1 MKIVW
6 AENGWLLPGLVVL
19 AVIAIV
25 LAAGYARRRDVPPG
39 VRWGA
44 AFLKLLGFAFLLVFI
59 LRPEVVRPFSRPG
72 INHWV
77 ILSDNSASM
86 TIKDRADGRSHADR
100 LKEALGPADSGWRK
114 ALSDQFTVDHFTFDS
129 RLRKRTAEETPEFDG
144 TASSLAAAL
153 DALRGRY
160 EGRPLAG
167 VLVLTDGSPT
177 DELWRRSPVAV
188 SSPSSPSSSPAFTE
202 TLPGSPPV
210 FPLVLHRGDSV
221 VDLSIPSATAQVTL
235 FEDAPVMVDATVSAR
250 GVKGKTIIA
259 TLRESGTDKVLG
271 EQRRTISNDDETWLV
286 RFQARPKESGVSF
299 SEVEV
304 RMEDPAGLVEATL
317 ENNKRGVAAN
327 RDAGPYRVLYAG
339 GRPNYEHKF
348 LQRALEGDSEVRMTS
363 LLRIAK
369 REPKFDFRGRQGENT
384 NPLYRGF
391 ESHDDVERF
400 DEAVF
405 IRLNTTGPDE
415 LSSGFPRT
423 PEEIFPFETVIIDDA
438 EAAFFDH
445 EQQRLLQRFVSER
458 GGGLIVLGG
467 MESLDAGG
475 YKGTPI
481 GEMLPVYLDP
491 ETPGGEPLKG
501 RYELTREGLLEPWAR
516 LKDNESDESARIAA
530 MPDFRNVHKLPA
542 IRPGST
548 EIARLELED
557 GGHAPALVIRR
568 FGRGRTAVLALT
580 DYWRWGMTRPE
591 AHAEMEKSWRQTLRW
606 LLADVPRRLT
616 VKAEGDSI
624 QAELFGAD
632 FHPDES
638 ASVALKVKRPDGT
651 WTNIAARPHPEKPG
665 VMQAAFHA
673 TDPGNYLVEATT
685 RATEKQPALTARS
698 GWVVNSLQ
706 DEYRSLRPDM
716 EAMNRLASATGG
728 RVLAAG
734 DLSGFVNSIKN
745 LPVPITEMRREPLWH
760 SPAWLL
766 LALACFIEEWGLR
779 RWKRLP

>member
-6 AENGWLLPGLVVL
+6 AESGWVLPGLVAL
-19 AVIAIV
+19 AVIGVI
-25 LAAGYARRRDVPPG
+25 LAVAYSRRREVSPG

-44 AFLKLLGFAFLLVFI
+44 ALLKLLGFAFLLVFI
-59 LRPEVVRPFSRPG
+59 LRPEVIRSFNRPG
-72 INHWV
+72 TNHWV

-86 TIKDRADGRSHADR
+86 SITDGVNGKSHAER
-100 LKEALGPADSGWRK
+100 LKEVLGPVDDGWRK
-114 ALSDQFTVDHFTFDS
+114 ALADQFSVDHFTFDS
-129 RLRKRTAEETPEFDG
+129 RLRKRMPDESPEFNGD
-144 TASSLAAAL
+144 ASAL
-153 DALRGRY
+153 VGALEALRGRY

-177 DELWRRSPVAV
+177 DMPQGLA
-188 SSPSSPSSSPAFTE
+188 A
-202 TLPGSPPV
+202 LPGSPPL
-210 FPLVLHRGDSV
+210 FPLVLHHGDML

-235 FEDAPVMVDATVSAR
+235 FEDAPVLVDTTIAAR
-250 GVKGKTIIA
+250 GVMGRTIIA
-259 TLRESGTDKVLG
+259 TLRESGSGTVQG
-271 EQRRTISNDDETWLV
+271 EQRRVISSEDETWLV
-286 RFQARPKESGVSF
+286 RFQGKPQASGVAF
-299 SEVEV
+299 YEVEV
-304 RMEDPAGLVEATL
+304 RLEDAGGPVEATL

-405 IRLNTTGPDE
+405 IRLNTTSPDE
-415 LSSGFPRT
+415 LSAGFPRT
-423 PEEIFPFETVIIDDA
+423 AEEIFPYEAILIDDA

-458 GGGLIVLGG
+458 GGGLMVLGG

-491 ETPGGEPLKG
+491 ETPGDEPLSGK
-501 RYELTREGLLEPWAR
+501 YELTREGMLEPWAR
-516 LKDNESDESARIAA
+516 LKDNEGDEDTRISG
-530 MPDFRNVHKLPA
+530 MPMFRNVHKLPG
-542 IRPGST
+542 IRPGSM

-557 GGHAPALVIRR
+557 GGYAPALVTRR
-568 FGRGRTAVLALT
+568 FGRGRTAVMALT
-580 DYWRWGMTRPE
+580 DFWRWGLTKPE
-591 AHAEMEKSWRQTLRW
+591 AHAEMQKAWRQTLRW

-616 VKAEGDSI
+616 VKMEEETI
-624 QAELFGAD
+624 EVELLGAD

-638 ASVALKVKRPDGT
+638 PSVSLRVRRPDDT
-651 WTNIAARPHPEKPG
+651 WTQVSTQPHPERPG
-665 VMQAAFHA
+665 SAQATFHA
-673 TDPGNYLVEATT
+673 AEPGNYLVEATT
-685 RATEKQPALTARS
+685 RATDSQPALTARS

-716 EAMNRLASATGG
+716 EAMERLAAATGG
-728 RVLAAG
+728 RVLAPK
-734 DLSGFVNSIKN
+734 DLAGFVDSIKN
-745 LPVPITEMRREPLWH
+745 LPAPITEMRREPLWH

-766 LALACFIEEWGLR
+766 FALACFVGEWGLR
-779 RWKRLP
+779 RWKRLA